1 MRKVRLEKKM
11 INTVIFWVIVEVV
24 TKMILVPIGDDE
36 YDDDEEKE
44 EGDND
49 NA

>member
-1 MRKVRLEKKM
+1 MK
-11 INTVIFWVIVEVV
+11 NTVIFWVIMEVV
-24 TKMILVPIGDDE
+24 TKMILVPMGDDE

-44 EGDND
+44 EDDND

>member
-1 MRKVRLEKKM
+1 MK
-11 INTVIFWVIVEVV
+11 NTVIFWVIMEVV

-36 YDDDEEKE
+36 YDDAEEK
-44 EGDND
+44 GDND

>member
-1 MRKVRLEKKM
+1 MK
-11 INTVIFWVIVEVV
+11 NTVIFWVIMEVV

-44 EGDND
+44 GDEERTPSR
-49 NA
+49 ATLTSV